1 MMTKE
6 PGTGE
11 STEEREEEYD
21 AMISYSHED
30 SKPVA
35 NGLYDELTAY
45 GLDVWYDGVEL
56 GIGDNIRS
64 SIDRAL
70 TESEHAVILISPSYF
85 EGMSEWELDG
95 LVQKHNKTDENV
107 ILPLLHG
114 MEFEELQEESPS
126 LANIIGDKVTED
138 NIDEVTAKLYNA
150 IESPDET
157 PKLDDVEGVD
167 RVELNVTMEDLVDI
181 SKGSKV
187 TVEEWRT
194 SGTPHTAG
202 VTAVRLTVEDNGL
215 TYTGSNFV
223 GTTKVIKDESL
234 EGHVS
239 GIDEKSAGYTEF
251 TLRLPKAR
259 LDELSDD
266 RDDYKSGLVR

>member
-1 MMTKE
+1 MTE
-6 PGTGE
+6 ESGTAE
-11 STEEREEEYD
+11 STEERQEEYD

-30 SKPVA
+30 TKPVA
-35 NGLYDELTAY
+35 NALYHELTAY

-95 LVQKHNKTDENV
+95 LVQNHNKTDENV

-114 MEFEELQEESPS
+114 MEFEELQEKSPS

-138 NIDEVTAKLYNA
+138 NIDEITAKLYNA
-150 IESPDET
+150 IESPEET
-157 PKLDDVEGVD
+157 PNLNAVEGVD
-167 RVELNVTMEDLVDI
+167 RVELDVTMKDLVDI

-194 SGTPHTAG
+194 SRTPHTVG
-202 VTAVRLTVEDNGL
+202 VTAVKLTVQDNGL

-223 GTTKVIKDESL
+223 GTTKVIKDEPL

-239 GIDEKSAGYTEF
+239 DIDEKSAGSTEF
-251 TLRLPKAR
+251 TLRLPQVR

-266 RDDYKSGLVR
+266 RDDYKSGLVG

>member
-1 MMTKE
+1 MTEE
-6 PGTGE
+6 PGTGKSEEE
-11 STEEREEEYD
+11 SVEEYD

-35 NGLYDELTAY
+35 NALYDELTAY

-70 TESEHAVILISPSYF
+70 TESKHAVILVSPSYF

-95 LVQKHNKTDENV
+95 FVQKHNKTDENV

-114 MEFEELQEESPS
+114 MEFEELQENSPS

-138 NIDEVTAKLYNA
+138 NIDEITAKLYNV

-157 PKLDDVEGVD
+157 PSLDDVEGVD
-167 RVELNVTMEDLVDI
+167 RVELDVTMEDLVDI
-181 SKGSKV
+181 TIGSKV

-202 VTAVRLTVEDNGL
+202 VTAVELTVEDSDL

-223 GTTKVIKDESL
+223 GTTKVIKDEPL
-234 EGHVS
+234 EGRVS
-239 GIDEKSAGYTEF
+239 DIDEKSAGSTEF
-251 TLRLPKAR
+251 TLRLSQAR

-266 RDDYKSGLVR
+266 RDDYKSGLVG

>member
-1 MMTKE
+1 MTEGPE
-6 PGTGE
+6 PDE
-11 STEEREEEYD
+11 SAEEREEEYD
-21 AMISYSHED
+21 VMISYSHED

-70 TESEHAVILISPSYF
+70 TESEHAIILISPSYF

-95 LVQKHNKTDENV
+95 LVQKHNKTEENV

-114 MEFEELQEESPS
+114 MEFEELQEKSPS
-126 LANIIGDKVTED
+126 LANIIGDKVNED
-138 NIDEVTAKLYNA
+138 NIDEITAKLYDA
-150 IESPDET
+150 IKSPNKT
-157 PKLDDVEGVD
+157 PNLDDVEGVN
-167 RVELNVTMEDLVDI
+167 RVELNVTIEDLVDI

-194 SGTPHTAG
+194 SGTPHTSG
-202 VTAVRLTVEDNGL
+202 VTAVKLTVEESGL

-223 GTTKVIKDESL
+223 GTTKVIKDEQL

-239 GIDEKSAGYTEF
+239 DIEEKSAGSTEF
-251 TLRLPKAR
+251 TLRLPESR
-259 LDELSDD
+259 LNELSDD
-266 RDDYKSGLVR
+266 RNDYKSGFVR

>member
-1 MMTKE
+1 MTEE
-6 PGTGE
+6 PETGE
-11 STEEREEEYD
+11 SAEEREEEYD

-35 NGLYDELTAY
+35 NALYDELTAY

-138 NIDEVTAKLYNA
+138 NINEITAKLYNA

-157 PKLDDVEGVD
+157 PNLDDVEGVD
-167 RVELNVTMEDLVDI
+167 RVELDVTMEDFVDI

-202 VTAVRLTVEDNGL
+202 VTAVELTVEESGL

-223 GTTKVIKDESL
+223 GTTKVIKDKPL

-239 GIDEKSAGYTEF
+239 DIDEKSAGNTEF
-251 TLRLPKAR
+251 TLRLPQAR
-259 LDELSDD
+259 LDKLSDD
-266 RDDYKSGLVR
+266 RDDYKSGLVG

>member
-1 MMTKE
+1 MTEE
-6 PGTGE
+6 PGTSE
-11 STEEREEEYD
+11 SAEEREDEYD

-30 SKPVA
+30 SKAVA
-35 NGLYDELTAY
+35 EGLYDELTAY

-70 TESEHAVILISPSYF
+70 TESDHAVILISPSYF

-114 MEFEELQEESPS
+114 MEFEELDEESPS

-138 NIDEVTAKLYNA
+138 NIAEITAKLYNA
-150 IESPDET
+150 IESPNET
-157 PKLDDVEGVD
+157 PKLDDVERVD
-167 RVELNVTMEDLVDI
+167 RVELNVSMKDIVDI

-194 SGTPHTAG
+194 NGTPHNSG
-202 VTAVRLTVEDNGL
+202 VTAVKLTVEDSGL

-223 GTTKVIKDESL
+223 GTTRVIEDEPL

-239 GIDEKSAGYTEF
+239 GIDEKSAGNTEF

-259 LDELSDD
+259 LNKLSDD
-266 RDDYKSGLVR
+266 RDDYKSGFIR